1 MESVSIKFQE
11 DILKRMDES
20 IEVHNFN
27 SRTEFIREA
36 VRDKLAGLSQDELMS
51 EFLKFKGK
59 SSTKTSDNGN
69 KKTKERIS
77 KEFMKELEKRFT

>member
-59 SSTKTSDNGN
+59 SATKTSDNGN